1 MLRDLKNLYVAIANG
16 RVVVFD
22 TNLKDFVGKLASVEP
37 SARNYDYYFRE
48 FKKAEVIEWNGYVL
62 QKVL

>member
-22 TNLKDFVGKLASVEP
+22 TNLKDFVAKLVAVEP